1 MFFNFR
7 NLCCDLQIVGDL
19 ENLPPLAVE
28 APKKFTSKKM
38 HLATKLK
45 KTPPQKER
53 QQGQKNDVVF
63 LAIVFCEQ
71 YMVCNVDGLKL

>member
-19 ENLPPLAVE
+19 ENSPPLAVE

-38 HLATKLK
+38 HLATK
-45 KTPPQKER
+45 TQEDTPQKER